1 MNTSIKSILTAGF
14 AVAIAATSA
23 LGQNIIVDEFGN
35 GTFNGSPMPGALFL
49 DAFSGM
55 TTISY
60 LLPFPGVPGDVILKE
75 PSSGAPADVIRFD
88 GNFRLFF
95 FSDFSIADPAD
106 SPADVGLPAPV
117 AALPPITFFET
128 GPEAGPNGLFGYAP
142 GFFNPGGN
150 TTGTVTYDFISDVP
164 EPGSMALLACGLGM
178 AGFGFR
184 GRRAGRPHS
193 VEKSAA

>member
-14 AVAIAATSA
+14 AVAIAATTA

-35 GTFNGSPMPGALFL
+35 GTFNGTPMPGAPFL

-55 TTISY
+55 TTMSY
-60 LLPFPGVPGDVILKE
+60 VLPFAAVPGDVILKE
-75 PSSGAPADVIRFD
+75 PGGAPADLLRFD

-95 FSDFSIADPAD
+95 FSDVSLADPSD
-106 SPADVGLPAPV
+106 SPADVGLPAAI
-117 AALPPITFFET
+117 AALPQITFFET

-150 TTGTVTYDFISDVP
+150 TTGTVTYDFVSDVP
-164 EPGSMALLACGLGM
+164 EPGSMALLVYGLGM

-184 GRRAGRPHS
+184 GRRAGRRHS
-193 VEKSAA
+193 GENPAA